1 MRNQIGFSNKIV
13 NDTAINEYHKSVSFV
28 KITKQS
34 IFPILKFMKTDL
46 RRRIINRRKTTEL
59 CELVLLRIF
68 SH

>member
-1 MRNQIGFSNKIV
+1 MRNQIGYSNKIV
-13 NDTAINEYHKSVSFV
+13 NDTAINEYHKSVSFL

-34 IFPILKFMKTDL
+34 IFSILNFMNTDL
-46 RRRIINRRKTTEL
+46 GKRIINRRKTTEL